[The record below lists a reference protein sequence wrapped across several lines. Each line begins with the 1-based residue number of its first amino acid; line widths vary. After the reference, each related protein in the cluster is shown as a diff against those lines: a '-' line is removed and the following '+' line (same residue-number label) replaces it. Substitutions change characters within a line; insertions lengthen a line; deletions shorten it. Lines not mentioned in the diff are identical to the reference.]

1 NAARTNHTNSRST
14 PLTRNTMRAHP
25 HFNDRG
31 TLDWHTDFSEALAA
45 AKDQGKLLFIEFGR
59 EL

>member
-1 NAARTNHTNSRST
+1 MND
-14 PLTRNTMRAHP
+14 MRAHP

-31 TLDWHTDFSEALAA
+31 TLDWHTDFAEALAA
-45 AKDQGKLLFIEFGR
+45 AKAQGKLVFIELGR